1 MTKGL
6 RAGGLRF
13 RAGQAGGHVTDA
25 PGLRFGPRWPLP
37 GRARLVGGESTGSF
51 VARLAHGNGLGL
63 AEFLGRVGQGQA
75 SADPER
81 VERYPQ
87 STEMY
92 VNEPGLRHL
101 AVLSGLPAQML
112 RRALPSLAEQYV
124 LPGGREA
131 LWQWPWEAEN
141 GYPVRR
147 CALCGYAR
155 QIGEPV
161 WLMSPQ
167 PWQVCL
173 RHLRWTDDS
182 RQEEPSFVDMRALPE
197 CVRAHQVRLRLVRRF
212 KAAGS
217 RAFADASRVV
227 RLWWAAAPEEPLWA
241 ERAWRAGLGA
251 RTARAVPLVIY
262 PEAAALACSMLRFE
276 RGGRFGG
283 PDRSRWLRE
292 AEGLMAGAGL
302 DCEVGR
308 DELLRWLEG
317 RR

>member
-1 MTKGL
+1 MTG
-6 RAGGLRF
+6 
-13 RAGQAGGHVTDA
+13 VS
-25 PGLRFGPRWPLP
+25 GLRFGPQWPLP
-37 GRARLVGGESTGSF
+37 NGVRMVGGESTGSF

-92 VNEPGLRHL
+92 VNEAGLRHL
-101 AVLSGLPAQML
+101 AVLSGLSAGML
-112 RRALPSLAEQYV
+112 RRVLPSLAERYV
-124 LPGGREA
+124 LPGGGEA

-141 GYPVRR
+141 GFLVRR

-155 QIGEPV
+155 RVCEPV
-161 WLMSPQ
+161 WLMSEDN
-167 PWQVCL
+167 WQVCL

-182 RQEEPSFVDMRALPE
+182 RSQEPSFVGLKVLPE
-197 CVRAHQVRLRLVRRF
+197 CVRAHRGRLRMVRRF
-212 KAAGS
+212 GVAGG
-217 RAFADASRVV
+217 RVFAGASRIV
-227 RLWWAAAPEEPLWA
+227 RCWWTGMPDEPLWA

-262 PEAAALACSMLRFE
+262 PEAVALAWSMLRFE
-276 RGGRFGG
+276 QGGRFGNA
-283 PDRSRWLRE
+283 DRTRWL
-292 AEGLMAGAGL
+292 ADVGHLMAGAGL
-302 DCEVGR
+302 DCTVGR

-317 RR
+317 CGRDVPRRLRGR

>member
-1 MTKGL
+1 M
-6 RAGGLRF
+6 
-13 RAGQAGGHVTDA
+13 TDA

-101 AVLSGLPAQML
+101 VVLSGLPVELL
-112 RRALPSLAEQYV
+112 RRALPSLAEEYV

-182 RQEEPSFVDMRALPE
+182 RSQEPSFVDLRVLPE
-197 CVRAHQVRLRLVRRF
+197 CSRAHQERLRLMRRF
-212 KAAGS
+212 KAAGT
-217 RAFADASRVV
+217 RVFADASRIV
-227 RLWWAAAPEEPLWA
+227 RCWWTGMPDEPLWA

-251 RTARAVPLVIY
+251 RTSRAVPLVTY
-262 PEAAALACSMLRFE
+262 PETVAVAWSMLRFE
-276 RGGRFGG
+276 QTGRFGTA
-283 PDRSRWLRE
+283 DRTRWLADME
-292 AEGLMAGAGL
+292 HLMAGAGL
-302 DCEVGR
+302 DYAVGR
-308 DELLRWLEG
+308 DELLRWLDDRGSGAPSPGPLRG
-317 RR
+317 R